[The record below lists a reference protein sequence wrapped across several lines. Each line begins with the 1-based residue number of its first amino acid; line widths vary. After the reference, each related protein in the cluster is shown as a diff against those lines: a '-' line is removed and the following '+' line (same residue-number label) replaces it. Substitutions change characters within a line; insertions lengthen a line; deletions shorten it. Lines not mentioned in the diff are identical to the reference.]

1 MWAAIYTVIITTLS
15 MNPKPII
22 GTAAWTHKRLS
33 WLRDGGSVDRVVEVG
48 AEAFVK
54 ICRRYLNPKFW
65 FSRTCSWLE
74 TCKSMSCDLKAED
87 GNLDIGAK
95 ERAETKSRR
104 LAKIFVRIFVAPTS
118 ESAQAGR
125 GRGSNPSRS
134 WWLNFALQA
143 EFRFSETISVVSAE
157 FRFSETISVNMDAV
171 KICNSPFGGLGLF
184 SQREFLPGQVVLM
197 ESPFLIVPTEWEN
210 MTAALSDSSSSSK
223 KILEGEKFRKNLES
237 QVIEPHSRG

>member
-1 MWAAIYTVIITTLS
+1 M
-15 MNPKPII
+15 
-22 GTAAWTHKRLS
+22 
-33 WLRDGGSVDRVVEVG
+33 
-48 AEAFVK
+48 
-54 ICRRYLNPKFW
+54 
-65 FSRTCSWLE
+65 
-74 TCKSMSCDLKAED
+74 
-87 GNLDIGAK
+87 
-95 ERAETKSRR
+95 
-104 LAKIFVRIFVAPTS
+104 
-118 ESAQAGR
+118 
-125 GRGSNPSRS
+125 
-134 WWLNFALQA
+134 QA